1 MFGHIGEFDLP
12 CVTDPSIQPA
22 GDLGILGCVLRDVPR
37 DCGLAYASVFEVGR
51 YRPHIDLLAPADD
64 QLASTRS
71 LNRDRDSR
79 RSAGDGL
86 R

>member
-1 MFGHIGEFDLP
+1 VFGHIGEFDLP
-12 CVTDPSIQPA
+12 RVTDPSIQSA
-22 GDLGILGCVLRDVPR
+22 GDLGILGGVLCDVSR
-37 DCGLAYASVFEVGR
+37 DCGLAHASVMQVGR
-51 YRPHIDLLAPADD
+51 YRPHIDLLSPADD
-64 QLASTRS
+64 QLTSTRS

>member
-1 MFGHIGEFDLP
+1 VVGYIGKLYLP
-12 CVTDPSIQPA
+12 HVPDSSIQPA
-22 GDLGILGCVLRDVPR
+22 GDLGILGRVLGDIAG
-37 DCGLAYASVFEVGR
+37 DCGLAHASVFEVGR
-51 YRPHIDLLAPADD
+51 YRPHIDLRAPPDY